1 MYKSMFMMGKYKR
14 MKVGVQKW
22 GNKGSSVVQAVES

>member
-1 MYKSMFMMGKYKR
+1 MFMMGKYEQ
-14 MKVGVQKW
+14 MNVGVQKW